1 MDRSVR
7 IIKEL
12 CSYDIEWLEFKENV
26 FQEDVLG
33 IFFELIFIYNI
44 R

>member
-26 FQEDVLG
+26 FQEMKQS
-33 IFFELIFIYNI
+33 
-44 R
+44 

>member
-26 FQEDVLG
+26 FQEDLS
-33 IFFELIFIYNI
+33 LIHI
-44 R
+44 

>member
-12 CSYDIEWLEFKENV
+12 CSYDIDWVEFKENDL
-26 FQEDVLG
+26 QKDVVG
-33 IFFELIFIYNI
+33 IFIESVYKKI
-44 R
+44 

>member
-12 CSYDIEWLEFKENV
+12 CSYDKELEWFEFKENV

-33 IFFELIFIYNI
+33 IFIG
-44 R
+44 

>member
-7 IIKEL
+7 ITKEL

-33 IFFELIFIYNI
+33 IFIG
-44 R
+44 

>member
-12 CSYDIEWLEFKENV
+12 CSYDIECLEFKENV
-26 FQEDVLG
+26 FPEDVLG
-33 IFFELIFIYNI
+33 IFIG
-44 R
+44 

>member
-7 IIKEL
+7 II
-12 CSYDIEWLEFKENV
+12 IEWLEFKENV

-33 IFFELIFIYNI
+33 IFIG
-44 R
+44 

>member
-33 IFFELIFIYNI
+33 IFLSLIHI
-44 R
+44 